1 MRKFLLLLSLN
12 ALIIILSGSFVLA
25 ATTNYPFPM
34 KNNGYTPPYGIYATS
49 VSTSSIQNAY
59 NTWKG
64 TYVTTNGAGG
74 YQRVQ
79 SPEAVNG
86 YSNCTVSEG
95 MGYGMLLA
103 VYFGDETLFDNL
115 WKYAALHST
124 GGTEVG
130 MLPWIIDSSGNP
142 QDVNSASDGDFDMA
156 AALIMAHYQWGDGNG
171 LNYTNLATTLV
182 GLCRSYD
189 LNSNGSVKPGNG
201 WDDYTFPSYF
211 MPAWFKVFAAFDS
224 AHSATWNT
232 AVTEN
237 NSFLVNATSASFD
250 KLPGEICN
258 ATTGAPMS
266 NNPCVGSS
274 GCPGN

>member
-12 ALIIILSGSFVLA
+12 ALIIILSGSFLLA
-25 ATTNYPFPM
+25 VTNYPFPM

-79 SPEAVNG
+79 SPESVNG

-130 MLPWIIDSSGNP
+130 MLPWIIDSGGTAH
-142 QDVNSASDGDFDMA
+142 DVNSASDGDFDMA
-156 AALIMAHYQWGDGNG
+156 AALIMAHCHD
-171 LNYTNLATTLV
+171 TCRTLPQ
-182 GLCRSYD
+182 L
-189 LNSNGSVKPGNG
+189 
-201 WDDYTFPSYF
+201 
-211 MPAWFKVFAAFDS
+211 
-224 AHSATWNT
+224 
-232 AVTEN
+232 
-237 NSFLVNATSASFD
+237 
-250 KLPGEICN
+250 
-258 ATTGAPMS
+258 
-266 NNPCVGSS
+266 
-274 GCPGN
+274 